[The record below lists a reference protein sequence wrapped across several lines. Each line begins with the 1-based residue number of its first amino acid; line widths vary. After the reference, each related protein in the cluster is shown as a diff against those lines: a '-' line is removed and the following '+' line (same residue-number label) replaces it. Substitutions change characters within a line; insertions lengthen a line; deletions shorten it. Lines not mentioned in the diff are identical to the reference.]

1 MLYTITQRSA
11 DLSYTGG
18 DEPIVH
24 LEADLRH
31 VVDWAESVDLRW
43 VFTDVSAAT
52 NYFED
57 FEDLSELN
65 QIDWET
71 VSAMWWSGRSAEK
84 QAEFL
89 VESEFDWALVD
100 RIGCRS
106 TFTFDR
112 VVDVVEG
119 RTPSLEI
126 IPSWYYT

>member
-57 FEDLSELN
+57 FVDLSELN

-71 VSAMWWSGRSAEK
+71 VSAMW
-84 QAEFL
+84 
-89 VESEFDWALVD
+89 
-100 RIGCRS
+100 
-106 TFTFDR
+106 
-112 VVDVVEG
+112 
-119 RTPSLEI
+119 
-126 IPSWYYT
+126 

>member
-52 NYFED
+52 N
-57 FEDLSELN
+57 
-65 QIDWET
+65 
-71 VSAMWWSGRSAEK
+71 
-84 QAEFL
+84 
-89 VESEFDWALVD
+89 
-100 RIGCRS
+100 
-106 TFTFDR
+106 
-112 VVDVVEG
+112 
-119 RTPSLEI
+119 
-126 IPSWYYT
+126 